1 MLLPGEIRAFAG
13 AKERGMRIRVLLT
26 LAVFLLASP
35 AFAGKIYID
44 YDKNYDR
51 SKIKTY
57 AWKNT
62 AETSVEDAD
71 PLLHSLIVNG
81 IEHYLTIGGLAE
93 VESDPDI
100 YVTYH
105 GSSEQELSVNT
116 ASVGIGVGYPS
127 GWGYGPYGGY
137 GGYYGSYYGGVY
149 GGTVATSVTT
159 YQVGTLVIDI
169 WDPKTN
175 KMVWRGIAAELVLTD
190 NPGKTKPKIDRAL
203 EKMVKKWQKAK
214 KKGK

>member
-1 MLLPGEIRAFAG
+1 MPLPDEIRAFPG
-13 AKERGMRIRVLLT
+13 AKERDMRIRVLLT
-26 LAVFLLASP
+26 LATFLLASP
-35 AFAGKIYID
+35 AFADKIYID

-62 AETSVEDAD
+62 VGTSVENAD
-71 PLLHSLIVNG
+71 PLLHSRIVNG

-149 GGTVATSVTT
+149 GGTVAMSVTT

-169 WDPKTN
+169 WDAKTN

-190 NPGKTKPKIDRAL
+190 NPRKTKHKIDRAL